1 MKTELLRARLRG
13 EVNQTDY
20 AQANADFDAE
30 IDENHPRVAYRTGA
44 RRGTLDAFLHFSK
57 LMLVD
62 IAAAWQRA
70 DVEQRIRVQNFLF
83 SGGVAYRENERF
95 LNTANPTLFQQLR
108 GLAHCERLV
117 GVPDGI

>member
-1 MKTELLRARLRG
+1 M
-13 EVNQTDY
+13 NQADY
-20 AQANADFDAE
+20 AEANAEFDDE
-30 IDENHPRVAYRTGA
+30 IEGITQELHAVRGQ
-44 RRGTLDAFLHFSK
+44 RGTIDAFLRFAK

-83 SGGVAYRENERF
+83 QGGIAYHENEKF
-95 LNTANPTLFQQLR
+95 LNTANPTLFQQLK
-108 GLAHCERLV
+108 GLAHCERMV